1 MERFEG
7 LESHSPYGTRLARV
21 TRNPVGLSWLWR
33 ADVEQDAGLEELIS
47 EFRRMLPAQCETAQ
61 AIDRLEP
68 FERIALKAIED
79 GYIEFSQQFTQ
90 FMETCLRRN
99 A

>member
-1 MERFEG
+1 MER
-7 LESHSPYGTRLARV
+7 
-21 TRNPVGLSWLWR
+21 N
-33 ADVEQDAGLEELIS
+33 AGLEELLV
-47 EFRRMLPAQCETAQ
+47 EFRRMLPEQCETAQ
-61 AIDRLEP
+61 AIDRQEP

>member
-1 MERFEG
+1 MEQ
-7 LESHSPYGTRLARV
+7 
-21 TRNPVGLSWLWR
+21 N
-33 ADVEQDAGLEELIS
+33 AGLEELIA
-47 EFRRMLPAQCETAQ
+47 EFRQMLPAQCETAQ
-61 AIDRLEP
+61 AIDRREP

-90 FMETCLRRN
+90 FIEICLRRG

>member
-1 MERFEG
+1 MVVEG
-7 LESHSPYGTRLARV
+7 
-21 TRNPVGLSWLWR
+21 N
-33 ADVEQDAGLEELIS
+33 VEQDAGLEDLIA
-47 EFRRMLPAQCETAQ
+47 EFRQMLPAQCETAR
-61 AIDRLEP
+61 AIDRREP
-68 FERIALKAIED
+68 FESIALKAIAD

>member
-1 MERFEG
+1 MEQ
-7 LESHSPYGTRLARV
+7 
-21 TRNPVGLSWLWR
+21 N
-33 ADVEQDAGLEELIS
+33 AGLEELIA
-47 EFRRMLPAQCETAQ
+47 EFRQMLPSQCETAQ
-61 AIDRLEP
+61 AIDRREP

-90 FMETCLRRN
+90 FIETCLRRG

>member
-1 MERFEG
+1 
-7 LESHSPYGTRLARV
+7 
-21 TRNPVGLSWLWR
+21 
-33 ADVEQDAGLEELIS
+33 
-47 EFRRMLPAQCETAQ
+47 
-61 AIDRLEP
+61 
-68 FERIALKAIED
+68 LKAIED

>member
-1 MERFEG
+1 MRGSSGPSSCGTG
-7 LESHSPYGTRLARV
+7 LAPTTH
-21 TRNPVGLSWLWR
+21 NPDGFSWLWR
-33 ADVEQDAGLEELIS
+33 ANVEQSAGLEELLA
-47 EFRRMLPAQCETAQ
+47 EFRQMLPAQCETAQ
-61 AIDRLEP
+61 AIDRQEP
-68 FERIALKAIED
+68 FESIALKAIAD

>member
-1 MERFEG
+1 MERFED
-7 LESHSPYGTRLARV
+7 LESPTFCGTGLAPV
-21 TRNPVGLSWLWR
+21 TRNPVGFSWLRR
-33 ADVEQDAGLEELIS
+33 ANVEQNAGLEELIA

-61 AIDRLEP
+61 AIDRQEP

>member
-1 MERFEG
+1 MEQE
-7 LESHSPYGTRLARV
+7 
-21 TRNPVGLSWLWR
+21 
-33 ADVEQDAGLEELIS
+33 AGLEELLA
-47 EFRRMLPAQCETAQ
+47 EFRRMLPEQCETAQ
-61 AIDRLEP
+61 AIDRREP

-90 FMETCLRRN
+90 FMETCLRRS

>member
-7 LESHSPYGTRLARV
+7 PESPSPYGTRLARV
-21 TRNPVGLSWLWR
+21 IRNPVGFSWLR
-33 ADVEQDAGLEELIS
+33 EADMGQNAGLEELLV
-47 EFRRMLPAQCETAQ
+47 EFRQMLPAQCETAQ
-61 AIDRLEP
+61 AIDRQEP
-68 FERIALKAIED
+68 FESNALKAIED

-90 FMETCLRRN
+90 FIETCLRRN

>member
-7 LESHSPYGTRLARV
+7 LESPSPYGTRLARV
-21 TRNPVGLSWLWR
+21 TRNPVGFSWLRR
-33 ADVEQDAGLEELIS
+33 ADMEQNAGLEDLLV

-61 AIDRLEP
+61 AIDRQEP

>member
-1 MERFEG
+1 M
-7 LESHSPYGTRLARV
+7 
-21 TRNPVGLSWLWR
+21 
-33 ADVEQDAGLEELIS
+33 EQDAGLEELIS

-61 AIDRLEP
+61 AIDRQEP

-79 GYIEFSQQFTQ
+79 GYIEFSQQFAQ

>member
-1 MERFEG
+1 M
-7 LESHSPYGTRLARV
+7 
-21 TRNPVGLSWLWR
+21 
-33 ADVEQDAGLEELIS
+33 EQDAGLEELLA

-61 AIDRLEP
+61 AIDRQEP

>member
-1 MERFEG
+1 MVVEG
-7 LESHSPYGTRLARV
+7 
-21 TRNPVGLSWLWR
+21 N
-33 ADVEQDAGLEELIS
+33 VEQNAGLEDLLA
-47 EFRRMLPAQCETAQ
+47 EFRQMLPAQCETAQ
-61 AIDRLEP
+61 AIDRQEP
-68 FERIALKAIED
+68 FETIALKAIAD